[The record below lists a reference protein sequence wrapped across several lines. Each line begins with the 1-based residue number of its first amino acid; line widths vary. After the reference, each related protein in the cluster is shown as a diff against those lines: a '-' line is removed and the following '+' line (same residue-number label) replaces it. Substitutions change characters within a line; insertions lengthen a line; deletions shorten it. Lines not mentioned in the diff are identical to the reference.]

1 MKKSLIKLTV
11 FTLVFAVALVVLGV
25 IMNKGQ
31 NNLTMEM
38 DGASLPVMGFLQGNT
53 EVNQLHG
60 YTVEMNPAF
69 QRDTILVLGEKRDAR
84 FYIDTYGRN
93 IMRVS
98 MEVRSIDGTRLIEDT
113 DIIDLQKN
121 RTRITGDI
129 ALKDLIEQGEE
140 YELVFLL
147 QTEEGEILRYYTRCI
162 WSEDLYV
169 QEKVD
174 FVMDFHN
181 RLFDAEKA
189 KELTRYL
196 ETDSSL
202 EDNSSFHKVNIH
214 SSLKQLTYGELGVK
228 QEWEPV
234 VQITE
239 MANQTASF
247 QLNFLLS
254 TAAEN
259 EKTYYYVEEF
269 YRIRYTATRT
279 YLLNYERIMTQ
290 IPNVKDMYANDK
302 ILLGITDTE
311 LPLAESEDGN
321 VVVFQVANK
330 LMSYNVTANKL
341 AVLFSFY
348 SEEHMDERTIWQQH
362 GIKVLNV
369 AEGGNVQFAVYGY
382 MNRGRNEG
390 KVGIQIY
397 NYDTTL
403 NTIEEIAYIPY
414 DKSFAVLHAQMEE
427 LLSLNWAQ
435 KLYLSLDN
443 VIYTI
448 NLSEHTVYEVTEIT
462 RDGAVFVSDNHEI
475 MVWLEGE
482 DVNHSHK
489 LNIRNMTNDVQTSI
503 EVEEG
508 ESIRPL
514 GFIGEDIIYGVAYET
529 DIVEE
534 DSGYVFVPMYK
545 VCISNTQ
552 GNTLK
557 EYQRDG
563 IYVTDCM
570 VEDNQITLKRSVKEQ
585 NGDYIATTPDS
596 ITNNEKQKSKKNTIS
611 VAVIDVYQEYV
622 QIKMRKT
629 IDKKTLKVQTP
640 KELVFEGGR
649 ELVWEQKAPLCYYVY
664 GNGGVHKIFRA
675 PAGAINLAYD
685 IAGVVVDNGG
695 NIIWYRGNRV
705 TRNQIMAIKN
715 AEVTEEKNSLAVC
728 LDTIFAFE
736 GMVRNSE
743 YLLSQGDSV
752 TEILQ
757 ENLEDCNVLNLSGC
771 PLDALLYYVNQDI
784 PVLALVGEGDAVLV
798 TGFNQ
803 FNVVI
808 MDPTT
813 GRLYQ
818 KGINDSAKWFAEN
831 GNSFITYSRK

>member
-1 MKKSLIKLTV
+1 MKKGLIKLSV
-11 FTLVFAVALVVLGV
+11 FILVFFVALIAFGA

-38 DGASLPVMGFLQGNT
+38 DGANLPIMGFIQGDT

-60 YTVEMNPAF
+60 YTVEMDPTF
-69 QRDTILVLGEKRDAR
+69 QRDTILVLGENRDAR
-84 FYIDTYGRN
+84 FYIDTYGAD
-93 IMRVS
+93 ILGVS
-98 MEVRSIDGTRLIEDT
+98 IEVRSIDGARLIENT
-113 DIIDLQKN
+113 DITELQKN
-121 RTRITGDI
+121 RTRITGEI
-129 ALKDLIEQGEE
+129 ALKDLLEKGEE
-140 YELVFLL
+140 YELIFLL
-147 QTEEGEILRYYTRCI
+147 QTEAGEILRYYTRCI
-162 WSEDLYV
+162 WEEDMHV

-174 FVMDFHN
+174 FVMDFHG
-181 RLFDAEKA
+181 RLFHPEQA

-196 ETDSSL
+196 ETNAGL

-228 QEWEPV
+228 REWEPTV
-234 VQITE
+234 HITE
-239 MANQTASF
+239 MAEQTASF
-247 QLNFLLS
+247 LLKFLVS
-254 TAAEN
+254 TSDGED
-259 EKTYYYVEEF
+259 KTYYYAEEY

-279 YLLNYERIMTQ
+279 YLLDYERTMTQ

-311 LPLAESEDGN
+311 LPLVESEDGN

-348 SEEHMDERTIWQQH
+348 SEEHMDERTLWQQH
-362 GIKVLNV
+362 GIKILDV

-390 KVGIQIY
+390 RVGIQIY

-414 DKSFAVLHAQMEE
+414 NKGFAVLQAQMEE
-427 LLSLNWAQ
+427 LLYLNRGQ

-443 VIYTI
+443 VIYTV
-448 NLSEHTVYEVTEIT
+448 NLSERLVYEVAEIS
-462 RDGAVFVSDNHEI
+462 RDGALFVSDNHEL

-482 DVNHSHK
+482 DVYHSHQ
-489 LNIRNMTNDVQTSI
+489 LNIRNMTNDVQTAI
-503 EVEEG
+503 EVDAG
-508 ESIRPL
+508 ETIRPL
-514 GFIGEDIIYGVAYET
+514 GFIGEDIIYGVAYEE
-529 DIVEE
+529 DIIEE
-534 DSGYVFVPMYK
+534 NSGQVFVPMYK

-552 GNTLK
+552 GITLK
-557 EYQRDG
+557 EYSREG
-563 IYVTDCM
+563 IYVTDCL
-570 VEDNQITLKRSVKEQ
+570 VEDNQITLKRFSKDEKGRFVT
-585 NGDYIATTPDS
+585 ASPDS
-596 ITNNEKQKSKKNTIS
+596 ITNNEEQKTKKNTIS
-611 VAVIDVYQEYV
+611 VAVIDIYQEYV
-622 QIKMRKT
+622 QIKTRKT
-629 IDKKTLKVQTP
+629 IDKKSLKVQTP

-649 ELVWEQKAPLCYYVY
+649 ELVWERKEPQSYYVY
-664 GNGGVHKIFRA
+664 GKDGVHRIFRA

-685 IAGVVVDNGG
+685 VAGVVVDKSGS
-695 NIIWYRGNRV
+695 IIWYRGNRA
-705 TRNQIMAIKN
+705 TKNQIMAIKK
-715 AEVTEEKNSLAVC
+715 AEVTAEKNSLAVC
-728 LDTIFAFE
+728 LDTIFSLE

-743 YLLSQGDSV
+743 YLLNGDRSV
-752 TEILQ
+752 TDILQ
-757 ENLEDCNVLNLSGC
+757 ENLEGCNVLNLSGC

-784 PVLALVGEGDAVLV
+784 PVLALVENGEAVLI

-808 MDPTT
+808 MEPTT